1 MLRRDFLE
9 EMIDT
14 FTLEVTQHLPIALQ
28 EGNQDAIDS
37 TEASVARLL
46 ELDPSYALGLAPQS
60 LVMML
65 QLNGVGYAL
74 ASYAAYVLH
83 RVSEAYASKGDMA
96 TADLREQQ
104 AQAIAAAF
112 NYDLNEV
119 PEGLEALKDA

>member
-1 MLRRDFLE
+1 MLHRDYLE
-9 EMIDT
+9 EMIES

-28 EGNQDAIDS
+28 DDNQNAIDAS
-37 TEASVARLL
+37 ETSVARLL

-83 RVSEAYASKGDMA
+83 RLSEAYRLQGNIA

-104 AQAIAAAF
+104 AQALATAF
-112 NYDLNEV
+112 GYDLDTV
-119 PEGLEALKDA
+119 PEGLEALK

>member
-1 MLRRDFLE
+1 MLHRDFLE
-9 EMIDT
+9 EMIEN
-14 FTLEVTQHLPIALQ
+14 FTREVVQHLPV
-28 EGNQDAIDS
+28 AIQNGDKEAMDS

-83 RVSEAYASKGDMA
+83 RLSEAYAAQGDMA
-96 TADLREQQ
+96 TAELREQQ
-104 AQAIAAAF
+104 AQAIATAF

-119 PEGLEALKDA
+119 PQGLEALQ

>member
-1 MLRRDFLE
+1 MLHRDYLE
-9 EMIDT
+9 EMIEN

-28 EGNQDAIDS
+28 DGNQEAIDS

-83 RVSEAYASKGDMA
+83 RVSVAYRNKGDEA

-104 AQAIAAAF
+104 AQALAQAF
-112 NYDLNEV
+112 AYDLNTI
-119 PEGLEALKDA
+119 PEGLEGLADL